1 MPPTRQAVLALFIA
15 AAPLLGLA
23 APTEIVR
30 PDWSQHFARESAQG
44 TLLILDQRSPDAPR
58 QVYAPERAATRYAP
72 ASTFKLP
79 HTLIALEQHAVAD
92 EFSRIIWDGRRH
104 GAPAWNRDQDLRSAM
119 RHSVVWVYQDL
130 ARKIGETA
138 ERAALAHLD
147 YGNRTIGARVDDFWL
162 DGSLRVSAH
171 EQIDFLERLYRNRL
185 PFELAHQRLVK
196 DLMVVE
202 AGRDFILRAKTGW
215 FNRNGESVGWWVG
228 WVERPEG
235 PVFFALNLD
244 MPGGI
249 ADAPKRETIVRAAL
263 RELGALPA
271 P

>member
-1 MPPTRQAVLALFIA
+1 MHPLQTALMALCLFASPLVTA
-15 AAPLLGLA
+15 AAPSEVSQ
-23 APTEIVR
+23 TEWGEV
-30 PDWSQHFARESAQG
+30 FARQDARG
-44 TLLILDQRSPDAPR
+44 TLVVLDQRTPSAQR
-58 QVYAPERAATRYAP
+58 QVYNTQRAAVRYSP
-72 ASTFKLP
+72 ASTFKIP
-79 HTLIALEQHAVAD
+79 HTLIALDRQVVSD
-92 EFSRIIWDGRRH
+92 EFTRFAWDGVSR
-104 GAPAWNRDQDLRSAM
+104 GNPLWNREQDLRSAM
-119 RHSVVWVYQDL
+119 RNSVVWVFQDL
-130 ARKIGETA
+130 ARRIGEPA
-138 ERAALAHLD
+138 ERDALARLD
-147 YGNRTIGARVDDFWL
+147 YGNRTVGARINDFWL

-249 ADAPKRETIVRAAL
+249 ADAPKRQAIVRAAL